1 MNINLP
7 DFYLGL
13 WGFSA
18 KYLGGKT
25 LVHKGAELLIIKE
38 KNMFGTEIVIE
49 PELTIKSWTYYK
61 TLALYVGKIVWQRSS
76 NKSARPMRGKAY
88 SAQGKFILKDT
99 TLGSA
104 NKDL

>member
-25 LVHKGAELLIIKE
+25 LVHKGPELLIIKE
-38 KNMFGTEIVIE
+38 KNVFGK
-49 PELTIKSWTYYK
+49 TITPK
-61 TLALYVGKIVWQRSS
+61 L
-76 NKSARPMRGKAY
+76 
-88 SAQGKFILKDT
+88 
-99 TLGSA
+99 
-104 NKDL
+104 